1 MIMTGGTEPGPRSR
15 YLSIVEA
22 ADYLNV
28 GVRFMRRLVA
38 DRRIRYFKVGKFLRF
53 DPSDLD
59 GFAAAGEVQAGHDDL
74 VDETWMIARRLA
86 G

>member
-1 MIMTGGTEPGPRSR
+1 MSGGAASGSRSR

-59 GFAAAGEVQAGHDDL
+59 AFVMAGEVQVGQDDL
-74 VDETWMIARRLA
+74 VDGTWMTARRLA

>member
-1 MIMTGGTEPGPRSR
+1 MTGGAAPGPRWR

-59 GFAAAGEVQAGHDDL
+59 AFAIAGEVQVGQDDL
-74 VDETWMIARRLA
+74 VDGTWMTARRLA

>member
-1 MIMTGGTEPGPRSR
+1 MTGGAGSGLRSR

-22 ADYLNV
+22 ADYLND

-38 DRRIRYFKVGKFLRF
+38 DRRIRYFKVGRFLRF

-59 GFAAAGEVQAGHDDL
+59 GFATAGEVQASHDDL
-74 VDETWMIARRLA
+74 FDETWTTARRLA

>member
-1 MIMTGGTEPGPRSR
+1 MSDAPAATMRSR

-38 DRRIRYFKVGKFLRF
+38 DRRIRYFKVGRFLRF
-53 DPSDLD
+53 DPSDLAR
-59 GFAAAGEVQAGHDDL
+59 FAAAGEVQTGHDDL
-74 VDETWMIARRLA
+74 VDETWTTARRLA

>member
-1 MIMTGGTEPGPRSR
+1 MTGGAEPGPRSR

-59 GFAAAGEVQAGHDDL
+59 AFAIAGEVQIGQDDL
-74 VDETWMIARRLA
+74 VDETWTTARRLA

>member
-1 MIMTGGTEPGPRSR
+1 MTGGAAPGPRSR

-59 GFAAAGEVQAGHDDL
+59 AFAITGEVQVGQDDL
-74 VDETWMIARRLA
+74 VDGTWMTARRLA

>member
-1 MIMTGGTEPGPRSR
+1 MTGGAAPGPRSR

-59 GFAAAGEVQAGHDDL
+59 GFAIAGEVQVGQDDL
-74 VDETWMIARRLA
+74 VDGTWMTARRLA

>member
-1 MIMTGGTEPGPRSR
+1 MTGGAAPGPRSR

-59 GFAAAGEVQAGHDDL
+59 AFAIAGEVQVGQDDL
-74 VDETWMIARRLA
+74 VDGTWMTARRLA